1 MPLPSLG
8 LMEIDISPKPSARRA
23 GEVQCLG
30 DMPGYRA
37 TAIKPGGN
45 HLMQKPGESQY
56 RPTELTS
63 VFWHLSGSLGSRGS
77 LDVTRN
83 LPVGID
89 RRRDSSMKSEE
100 RPSRILLATCVSFDL
115 IS

>member
-37 TAIKPGGN
+37 TAIKPGAD
-45 HLMQKPGESQY
+45 HLMQKTGESQY
-56 RPTELTS
+56 RRIEPA
-63 VFWHLSGSLGSRGS
+63 SGFGHFSGVPVNRG
-77 LDVTRN
+77 
-83 LPVGID
+83 
-89 RRRDSSMKSEE
+89 
-100 RPSRILLATCVSFDL
+100 
-115 IS
+115 

>member
-37 TAIKPGGN
+37 TAIKPGAN

-63 VFWHLSGSLGSRGS
+63 VFGTFRARWDPVVHWTSLAISLSASTG
-77 LDVTRN
+77 DVTVR
-83 LPVGID
+83 
-89 RRRDSSMKSEE
+89 
-100 RPSRILLATCVSFDL
+100 
-115 IS
+115 